1 MLPAGGYSLP
11 RDIFCSSGIIARLHR
26 KKHRLAKR
34 GEKTENKPLK
44 LLTIRYA

>member
-11 RDIFCSSGIIARLHR
+11 HDIFCSMGIISRLHR
-26 KKHRLAKR
+26 KKHRLAMR
-34 GEKTENKPLK
+34 EKTDNKPLK